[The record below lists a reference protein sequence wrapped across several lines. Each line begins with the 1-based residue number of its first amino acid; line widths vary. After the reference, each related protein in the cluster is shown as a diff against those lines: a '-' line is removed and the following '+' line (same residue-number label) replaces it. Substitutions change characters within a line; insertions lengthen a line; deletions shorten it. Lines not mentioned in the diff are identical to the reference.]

1 VKLLTAIALT
11 TTLSI
16 SSFSVHAGS
25 RRSGVDPSPDLKR
38 QLRGL
43 VTAQEGYWANHGT
56 YTTDVAALGVFKP
69 RRPPTTPAD
78 SVWLQVI
85 QAGGRS
91 WWGRAVYLGQR
102 DRSCVI
108 YVGTTA
114 DFTAPPT
121 TDGAQVKAH
130 DEGAPVCDTF

>member
-1 VKLLTAIALT
+1 MKTLAAVTLAA
-11 TTLSI
+11 TLSI
-16 SSFSVHAGS
+16 WSLSLHAGS
-25 RRSGVDPSPDLKR
+25 APSGVDPTPELKR

-43 VTAQEGYWANHGT
+43 VTAQEGYWADHGT
-56 YTTDVAALGVFKP
+56 YTTDVSALGLFAP
-69 RRPPTTPAD
+69 HRTPSTAAD

-91 WWGRAVYLGQR
+91 WWGRAVYRGQSR
-102 DRSCVI
+102 KSCVI

-121 TDGAQVKAH
+121 TDGAQVKAQN
-130 DEGAPVCDTF
+130 EGAPVCDTF